1 MNNSGEFKKM
11 NIMFFSTLRQHLC
24 VCLVAVSTVCALGN
38 ETPNVLLISI
48 DDLNDWVGCLG
59 GNTQAST
66 PNIDRL
72 AARGVLFSNAH
83 CQAPICNPSRTSLM
97 LGLRP
102 STTGI
107 YINRPWF
114 RLTKRNVNR
123 TTMSQYFGAHGY
135 KTMTAGK
142 IYHASRVDK
151 ESFQV
156 VGPRLGQRL
165 PIDECLIPDV
175 GTSSKLWDFGPQVY
189 DEQKF
194 GDAVTASW
202 AVKQI
207 NKKHTKPFFLAAG
220 FYRPHV
226 PFYAPQRFF
235 DSHPL
240 GTIHTPEVNQSDC
253 DDLPSAALSLT
264 DNSGPPSHDW
274 FVQHN
279 QWKPAVQAYLA
290 SVSFTD
296 AQVGKLLDALD
307 QSPYAH
313 NTIVVLFSDHGF
325 HLGEKER
332 WAKQS
337 LWERS
342 TRVPLIVSVPHGLQG
357 KVCERPVELLSIYP
371 TLLEL
376 CDLPKRD
383 DIEGVNLKP
392 LLENPDAAWEHVALT
407 TYQRNNHAV
416 RSQHYRYIRYA
427 DGSEEFY
434 DHRVDPHEWN
444 NLANQPGIAPLL
456 KQHAN
461 WLPHSNAS
469 EARVSIRK
477 SGQPQPL
484 QRGAP
489 PTSGRRGSD
498 EN

>member
-1 MNNSGEFKKM
+1 M

-24 VCLVAVSTVCALGN
+24 VCLVAVSTACAMGN
-38 ETPNVLLISI
+38 EPPNVLLISI

-59 GNTQAST
+59 GNTQTRT

-72 AARGVLFSNAH
+72 AERGVLFSNAH

-107 YINRPWF
+107 YVNRPWF
-114 RLTKRNVNR
+114 RLTRRNVNR
-123 TTMSQYFGAHGY
+123 TTMSQYFGEHGY

-151 ESFQV
+151 ASFQV
-156 VGPRLGQRL
+156 VGPRPGQRL
-165 PIDECLIPDV
+165 PIDECLIPDI
-175 GTSSKLWDFGPQVY
+175 GSSSKLWDFGPQVY

-194 GDAVTASW
+194 GDAVTAAW
-202 AVKQI
+202 VVKQI

-240 GTIHTPEVNQSDC
+240 GSIHTPDVKQSDC
-253 DDLPSAALSLT
+253 DDLPSAALKLT
-264 DNSGPPSHDW
+264 DNSVPPSHDW
-274 FVQHN
+274 FVQQN

-290 SVSFTD
+290 SVSFAD

-357 KVCERPVELLSIYP
+357 KVCKRPVELLSIYP
-371 TLLEL
+371 TLLKL
-376 CDLPKRD
+376 CDLPVRHEL
-383 DIEGVNLKP
+383 EGVSLQP
-392 LLENPDAAWEHVALT
+392 LLDNPDAVWEHVAMT

-444 NLANQPGIAPLL
+444 NLASQPGIAPLL
-456 KQHAN
+456 KQHAGR
-461 WLPHSNAS
+461 LPHSNAS
-469 EARVSIRK
+469 EARVSIKK
-477 SGQPQPL
+477 SVQPQPPK
-484 QRGAP
+484 RGTLPA
-489 PTSGRRGSD
+489 SGRRGSD